1 MISILKLISIFVIN
15 LEIESGLKFSAY
27 YLHHRSI
34 GTSDE
39 SLDAGDHNEDEEAVN
54 NITSAMSDYQSEFK
68 QESELKY
75 EPDDQ
80 TMTQFEGEHLQLNK

>member
-1 MISILKLISIFVIN
+1 MISIFVIN
-15 LEIESGLKFSAY
+15 LEFHFLTY
-27 YLHHRSI
+27 YSHHRSI

-68 QESELKY
+68 QEAELKY

-80 TMTQFEGEHLQLNK
+80 SMNQFEGEHLQLRYST